1 MLEYILSNCKSHSQV
16 LMMGWLLRYIRVS
29 RSTFL
34 GSGAYTAHWTGDT
47 VSSWN
52 DLQWSI
58 GVRAVSITTGI
69 RTKLQELPNRCH
81 TCQPR
86 KKTALKFLP
95 KES

>member
-1 MLEYILSNCKSHSQV
+1 
-16 LMMGWLLRYIRVS
+16 MMGWLLQYILVS

-58 GVRAVSITTGI
+58 GVRAVSITTGSH
-69 RTKLQELPNRCH
+69 TKVQKLPSRCH
-81 TCQPR
+81 TCQPNR
-86 KKTALKFLP
+86 KTLLTPLP
-95 KES
+95 KETSFLLWTRP